1 MKNTYL
7 LIRYGVLFWI
17 GQSVAG
23 LVGLLAQAGLGL
35 HIPFLT
41 FDERGPGAPSSAG
54 LLGYVIALA
63 SGGLFVAALFQGYLT
78 VKRLETIGEN
88 WRQSAQD
95 LRRLSVLLV
104 IATLAG
110 FMGDSLIE
118 TIAVMRANGLPALS
132 LVLDFRDLSTI
143 VISLIIYLV
152 SRALDIAQAEIEEN
166 RQFL

>member
-1 MKNTYL
+1 MKTSYR
-7 LIRYGVLFWI
+7 LIRYGLLVWI
-17 GQSVAG
+17 SLSA
-23 LVGLLAQAGLGL
+23 LGLLGMAAHAGLGL
-35 HIPFLT
+35 QIPFVT
-41 FDERGPGAPSSAG
+41 FDERGPGSPGSAG
-54 LLGYVIALA
+54 LLGYLIAFI
-63 SGGLFVAALFQGYLT
+63 SGALFLAALYQGYLT

-104 IATLAG
+104 VATLAG
-110 FMGDSLIE
+110 FIGDSVIE
-118 TIAVMRANGLPALS
+118 TIAAARANGLPAFS
-132 LVLDFRDLSTI
+132 LVLDFRELSTI